1 MRSLFNL
8 IKMKNITIVLQR
20 TELNYLIKYDTLRIS
35 SDRIINLSYNE
46 FNQLPEKYKISLLQN
61 SLPIYEQEHE
71 VILIEYDSI
80 LVSFDNAPLLEFK
93 GILSII
99 PLSETGAQLLSSKLN
114 TDFNIL
120 SPLDAKIYKAF
131 TNNRNHVLRLAASRK
146 LCMLYNVSMPNDAF
160 IADFQKATLFQ
171 LNNESPKKN
180 DSTLAHLIDF
190 NITPSFI
197 PEGNIEALIK
207 SACVGM
213 KKLDKE
219 VDQVPRSKFYSF
231 AIEHKDSINSMTLF
245 QAIMYIEDKIKLFDD
260 TRKGYNQLKETL
272 SEEGRYNNAFLSFSY
287 FYFLKKVIEKN
298 DYDISAPKDE
308 ILELIHYNSEVSSR
322 VLFMLGYTFS
332 IQTISKSIQSFSKCE
347 LLKTQ
352 KNLDLEWTPK
362 PKEIEQDIIEI
373 PNQEKAEYKTE
384 DFVIQVNN
392 LSENE
397 KAIEIE
403 LSVENKKDKTI
414 IPDKEIIDKVK
425 EQKVKI
431 KKNIENA
438 NDDNKV
444 VNFVEEPSNPIIVY
458 ESNLNNGNTDKS
470 DVNLF
475 TYDNNSIDNN
485 ENIFG
490 GEVTKTITE
499 LLNWIETNKSIT
511 KPTKLKWTKIIEKIP
526 SYAILS
532 LIDISSK
539 VINENFDNKATTKML
554 IDLEKFYTQQ

>member
-8 IKMKNITIVLQR
+8 IKMKNIIIVLQR

-35 SDRIINLSYNE
+35 PDRIINLSYNE
-46 FNQLPEKYKISLLQN
+46 FNQLSEKYKISLLQN

-99 PLSETGAQLLSSKLN
+99 PLSEIGAQLLSSKLN

-160 IADFQKATLFQ
+160 ISDFQKATLFQ
-171 LNNESPKKN
+171 LNNETPKRI

-219 VDQVPRSKFYSF
+219 VDQVPRGKFYSF
-231 AIEHKDSINSMTLF
+231 AIDHKDSINSMSLF
-245 QAIMYIEDKIKLFDD
+245 QAIMYIEDKIKLFDE
-260 TRKGYNQLKETL
+260 TEKGFNQLKETL
-272 SEEGRYNNAFLSFSY
+272 SDEGKYDNAFLSFSY
-287 FYFLKKVIEKN
+287 FYFLKKMIEKN
-298 DYDISAPKDE
+298 DYDISAPKDA
-308 ILELIHYNSEVSSR
+308 ILELIHYNSEVASR

-352 KNLDLEWTPK
+352 KDIDLEWTPK
-362 PKEIEQDIIEI
+362 EIEQEIIEIPSQEKAEDKTEDIDNQDNNSSEDEKVIEIELSVEKETEQEIIEI
-373 PNQEKAEYKTE
+373 PNQEKVEYKPE
-384 DFVIQVNN
+384 DIDNQTNN
-392 LSENE
+392 SSEDE
-397 KAIEIE
+397 KAHEIE
-403 LSVENKKDKTI
+403 LSVEKQTDKKNVTDN
-414 IPDKEIIDKVK
+414 ENIDKVK
-425 EQKVKI
+425 EPTI
-431 KKNIENA
+431 KSIKT
-438 NDDNKV
+438 NDDNKAAT
-444 VNFVEEPSNPIIVY
+444 FVEELPFTEFV
-458 ESNLNNGNTDKS
+458 ESEPNIRRRFYDKNGVS
-470 DVNLF
+470 
-475 TYDNNSIDNN
+475 
-485 ENIFG
+485 
-490 GEVTKTITE
+490 KTIYRVFKTAKK
-499 LLNWIETNKSIT
+499 TKSAYGT
-511 KPTKLKWTKIIEKIP
+511 P
-526 SYAILS
+526 
-532 LIDISSK
+532 ISCR
-539 VINENFDNKATTKML
+539 N
-554 IDLEKFYTQQ
+554 

>member
-1 MRSLFNL
+1 
-8 IKMKNITIVLQR
+8 MKNITIVLQR

-35 SDRIINLSYNE
+35 SDRIINFSYNE
-46 FNQLPEKYKISLLQN
+46 FNLLPEKYKISLLQN

-80 LVSFDNAPLLEFK
+80 LVLFDNAPLIEFK

-131 TNNRNHVLRLAASRK
+131 TNNRNHVLRIAASRK

-160 IADFQKATLFQ
+160 IADFKKATLFQ
-171 LNNESPKKN
+171 FDNESPKKN

-197 PEGNIEALIK
+197 PEGNIEAIIK

-272 SEEGRYNNAFLSFSY
+272 SEEGRYDNAFLSFSY

-352 KNLDLEWTPK
+352 KNLDLEWTP
-362 PKEIEQDIIEI
+362 IEIIEVS
-373 PNQEKAEYKTE
+373 NQEKSERKYE
-384 DFVIQVNN
+384 GIVNEAN
-392 LSENE
+392 KYLDNE
-397 KAIEIE
+397 KVIEIE
-403 LSVENKKDKTI
+403 LSVEKEKKQNT
-414 IPDKEIIDKVK
+414 
-425 EQKVKI
+425 KI
-431 KKNIENA
+431 KKNIEII
-438 NDDNKV
+438 KV
-444 VNFVEEPSNPIIVY
+444 VNKLASVVEEPSISVVVF
-458 ESNLNNGNTDKS
+458 ESNINDKNKEKSNLTLFAEEDNNIDLNNNMED
-470 DVNLF
+470 
-475 TYDNNSIDNN
+475 
-485 ENIFG
+485 
-490 GEVTKTITE
+490 EVTKTIPE
-499 LLNWIETNKSIT
+499 LLNWINNHETIKPTIT
-511 KPTKLKWTKIIEKIP
+511 KSWINFITKTLI
-526 SYAILS
+526 YGHHS
-532 LIDISSK
+532 LIDIHNK
-539 VINENFDNKATTKML
+539 VKKEKLENKLTKNML
-554 IDLEKFYTQQ
+554 DELKIFYSQQ